1 MEWLRLIEAWLALL
15 AGLGMPLVSA
25 QNVQL
30 LPTAASSSFPA
41 CALSCAVLT
50 QAQSLCVPPSA
61 PVTDQATYV
70 NCFCQSALLTT
81 LHASPDSLCT
91 SDCTVESDRQ
101 LLQQWY
107 SNYCASGGN
116 AATTAKSSTTV
127 SSTAT
132 ATATAAAQATVG
144 AQVTTSSP
152 PGWFAGHWQWV
163 LMIIILALGFGT
175 LAALGI
181 WLKRRHS
188 SSRGK
193 ATSPGMFSVPAAD
206 SVSAINNEMWGPPQ
220 ATANIIAPVEDPPQM
235 VSTSRTASS
244 STNTLVSPTPR
255 AMTRSTTKLRN
266 DTDSSTQE
274 ETEQIDG
281 AKSPP

>member
-1 MEWLRLIEAWLALL
+1 
-15 AGLGMPLVSA
+15 
-25 QNVQL
+25 
-30 LPTAASSSFPA
+30 
-41 CALSCAVLT
+41 
-50 QAQSLCVPPSA
+50 
-61 PVTDQATYV
+61 V

-81 LHASPDSLCT
+81 LHASPDSICT

-127 SSTAT
+127 SSTGT

-193 ATSPGMFSVPAAD
+193 ATSPGMFMVPAAD
-206 SVSAINNEMWGPPQ
+206 SVSAINNNEMWGPHQ
-220 ATANIIAPVEDPPQM
+220 ATANIAPVEDPPQM
-235 VSTSRTASS
+235 VSSSRTASS
-244 STNTLVSPTPR
+244 STNTLVSATPR

-274 ETEQIDG
+274 ETAETRTD
-281 AKSPP
+281 